1 MSPASETGAMVQV
14 GESAPAHAPLLVAAG
29 RAVYKA
35 FKGHSPRCQSCIQ
48 IKLPCLQREETH
60 HHTLNNHLENF
71 LRNGNVCEKN
81 KLFCNL
87 NFKMGSMWMV
97 RIWVYEAYLFSRY
110 YFNIKGQMSCN
121 SFTNYKVTALKTERP
136 GLENGKFH
144 NILEWDPMWDRW
156 AGPVFSE
163 V

>member
-1 MSPASETGAMVQV
+1 MW
-14 GESAPAHAPLLVAAG
+14 
-29 RAVYKA
+29 
-35 FKGHSPRCQSCIQ
+35 
-48 IKLPCLQREETH
+48 
-60 HHTLNNHLENF
+60 
-71 LRNGNVCEKN
+71 KN

-110 YFNIKGQMSCN
+110 YFNIKGQRSCN

-163 V
+163 VQDTWQCLHRCTNTQNSSINRWDQWVATVNLKCCAHSWLFYILITHFIHILKKGKWQKRKNWVSAQL